1 MPAGPVRLV
10 RVGEMFNSCAPARA
24 KSAAACPCELD
35 SQRGVFWMFFVN
47 TRRLHLGL
55 VHLLQSEGRHRLH
68 DALEARAQIQRQP
81 IELHLQDETA
91 PGTGALR
98 TELHGGRRV
107 WQSNTGRVLESLRHP
122 IAIVCSLYCNRG
134 RLGFYC
140 DLET

>member
-47 TRRLHLGL
+47 TRRLYLGL
-55 VHLLQSEGRHRLH
+55 VRLLKPEGRYRLH

-81 IELHLQDETA
+81 IELHRRTRPHPA
-91 PGTGALR
+91 PAPCALNF
-98 TELHGGRRV
+98 TVAIASGKATQAGCRRASP
-107 WQSNTGRVLESLRHP
+107 SNCNSLFT
-122 IAIVCSLYCNRG
+122 L
-134 RLGFYC
+134 L
-140 DLET
+140 